1 MYYYAYIAK
10 RWERPSVLEFDRH
23 IKKEIAG
30 CWFELGMQLNIPTPQ
45 LKKIHANYPQNF
57 NLCSL
62 KMFEYWLQ
70 VSINPTWQGL
80 IEALD
85 KIRYYSLRKKSV
97 GTF

>member
-1 MYYYAYIAK
+1 
-10 RWERPSVLEFDRH
+10 
-23 IKKEIAG
+23 
-30 CWFELGMQLNIPTPQ
+30 MQLNIPSPQ

-57 NLCSL
+57 DLCSL

-85 KIRYYSLRKKSV
+85 KIHYYSLGEKIIRDILKGNMYVAMSIYNYV
-97 GTF
+97 LITLHNHNYIYVTF